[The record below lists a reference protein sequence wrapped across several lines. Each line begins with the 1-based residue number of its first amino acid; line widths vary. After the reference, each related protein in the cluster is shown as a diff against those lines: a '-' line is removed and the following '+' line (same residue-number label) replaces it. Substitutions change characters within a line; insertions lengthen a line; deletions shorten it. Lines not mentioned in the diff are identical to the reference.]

1 MKRKMILIIGVSF
14 LSVCTVSCGK
24 GTFNVT
30 QDKNTIELGDKVDAV
45 KLLNYDPEEISEV
58 IALNAEDLDVDK
70 IGDYSVRF
78 QVRNAKGNTQEMSFD
93 FSVVDTQAPS
103 LNVPSKKIYVPLGT
117 EFNINDY
124 VTSSD
129 KSGTEKIEMRGEV
142 DLGVEGTYDLE
153 IYAVDDSGNQSEKE
167 TLTVTVEDRRNCDIR
182 NVKFGDNKETV
193 KRYESLKCIQENDK
207 DLSYLTDLSGGD
219 AVLSY
224 FFNDSDE
231 LYMMGYVITEKHTN
245 YNLYISKYD
254 EIKED
259 LIQKYGDPDKDEK
272 NKGSLYNYCDDEA
285 QALQLGYVTYY
296 STWDLENYKVE
307 FGLGSDNF
315 DVTFIIKYTSN
326 KIKEDN
332 DLSDY

>member
-1 MKRKMILIIGVSF
+1 MKRKMMLIISASF

-30 QDKNTIELGDKVDAV
+30 QDKNTIELGDKIDVV
-45 KLLNYDPEEISEV
+45 KLLNYNPEEISEV
-58 IALNAEDLDVDK
+58 TALNAEDLDTDK

-78 QVRNAKGNTQEMSFD
+78 QVRNAKGNTQEMPFD

-103 LNVPSKKIYVPLGT
+103 LNVPSKEIYVPLGT

-124 VTSSD
+124 ATSSD
-129 KSGTEKIEMRGEV
+129 KSGTEKIEMSGKV

-167 TLTVTVEDRRNCDIR
+167 TITVTVEDRRDCDIR
-182 NVKFGDNKETV
+182 NAKFGDNKETV
-193 KRYESLKCIQENDK
+193 KRYETLDCINESDK
-207 DLSYLTDLSGGD
+207 DLSYLTALAGED

-231 LYMMGYVITEKHTN
+231 LYMMGYVITEKHTD

-254 EIKED
+254 EIKGD
-259 LIQKYGDPDKDEK
+259 LTQKYGNPDKDEK
-272 NKGSLYNYCDDEA
+272 NKGLLYNYCDDEA

-307 FGLGSDNF
+307 FGLRSDNF

-326 KIKEDN
+326 KIKQDN